1 MGSYEDKPNSTVFFL
16 PQKVSVHSFEST
28 VQTIQAVDFF
38 FFSLSDLCAQS
49 GIHHQKQK
57 WQELPIITKA
67 LNV

>member
-16 PQKVSVHSFEST
+16 PQKVSAHSFEST

-38 FFSLSDLCAQS
+38 SAYLTLCAQS
-49 GIHHQKQK
+49 CIHHQNQK